1 MGVMN
6 RFMNF
11 LGLQEEEEVVERE
24 VLASQEEPVEATP
37 FDHRKTKRAAIS
49 LAFIRRRTLR
59 LY

>member
-37 FDHRKTKRAAIS
+37 FDHRKTKERQY
-49 LAFIRRRTLR
+49 R
-59 LY
+59 

>member
-24 VLASQEEPVEATP
+24 VLASQDEPVEATP
-37 FDHRKTKRAAIS
+37 FDHRKNQKKCKYRQHSFTEER
-49 LAFIRRRTLR
+49 
-59 LY
+59 